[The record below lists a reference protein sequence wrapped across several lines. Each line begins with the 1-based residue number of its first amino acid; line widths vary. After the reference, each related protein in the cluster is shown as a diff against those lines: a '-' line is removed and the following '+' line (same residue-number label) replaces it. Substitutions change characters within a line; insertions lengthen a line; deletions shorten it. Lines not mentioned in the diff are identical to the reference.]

1 MSDDVEVSE
10 AVDKLMGIKTY
21 EVQASETVYYAVKIK
36 ASSIEEAWDMA
47 HSGDVDLPYDAI
59 YDGDNF
65 TIDDVVEVTE

>member
-21 EVQASETVYYAVKIK
+21 EVQASETVYYAVTIK
-36 ASSIEEAWDMA
+36 ASSIEEAWEMV
-47 HSGDVDLPYDAI
+47 HRGVDLPYDSI